1 MMADSNSCIFCQI
14 LSGAEPASTVY
25 RDRLCVAFM
34 DIQPVNPGHVLVI
47 PNEHATHLEDL
58 KEKTGG
64 HLFRI
69 AMRIAAAI
77 RKCGVQCEGVNIFLA
92 DGEAAMQVVPHV
104 HLHVV
109 PRFRGDRLRI
119 QVKDEL
125 SRKPARFELD
135 QLAENIR
142 ECL

>member
-1 MMADSNSCIFCQI
+1 MTVDTDSCVFCQI
-14 LSGAEPASTVY
+14 LSGAAPVSMVY
-25 RDRLCVAFM
+25 RDRLCSAFM
-34 DIQPVNPGHVLVI
+34 DIQPVNPGHVLVV
-47 PNEHATHLEDL
+47 PNEHATHLKDL
-58 KEKTGG
+58 KVKTGG
-64 HLFRI
+64 HLFRV

-119 QVKDEL
+119 QARDDL
-125 SRKPARFELD
+125 SRKPGRFELD
-135 QLAENIR
+135 QLAVNIK